1 MKEETISR
9 LELLSALM
17 VARLIRHVGEASEP
31 EVNINEITCWTDSKV
46 ALTRIKDKEREWKPF
61 VQNRVNEIRTLVPV
75 KHLRHLH
82 RKINPADIT
91 S

>member
-17 VARLIRHVGEASEP
+17 VARLIHHVDEASEP

-46 ALTRIKDKEREWKPF
+46 A
-61 VQNRVNEIRTLVPV
+61 
-75 KHLRHLH
+75 
-82 RKINPADIT
+82 
-91 S
+91 